1 MMCGV
6 ETQMIER
13 VMPATI
19 TTSRSAPTNGTL
31 HSGTTAAEESDD
43 EIGMAGSRREI
54 NCSSPPPS
62 SSRNIDS
69 RSMTSIDAGADS
81 SNLNLHRRT
90 SIDRDGSSSSSSHQH
105 PPPGAEQRHSLNHP
119 SIVSS
124 HLNDDLGSSDEVKVF
139 KDEDEGDERNSES
152 HQAELLAEKSSLITE
167 SEQVSFSQ

>member
-19 TTSRSAPTNGTL
+19 TTSRSAPANETL
-31 HSGTTAAEESDD
+31 HSGTTVAEESDD

-54 NCSSPPPS
+54 NCLSPPPS
-62 SSRNIDS
+62 SSRNIES
-69 RSMTSIDAGADS
+69 ASMTSADAGADS
-81 SNLNLHRRT
+81 PGLNLHRRN
-90 SIDRDGSSSSSSHQH
+90 SVDRGGLSSSSLLP
-105 PPPGAEQRHSLNHP
+105 PPPGVEQRHSLNH
-119 SIVSS
+119 STIAAS

-139 KDEDEGDERNSES
+139 KDEDDGDERNSES

-167 SEQVSFSQ
+167 SEQVILSQ